1 MKISNPRLYGVSNL
15 TGSILTTV
23 SYVNKQISNLSSG
36 VFTTINNVSGEIST
50 SINNL
55 SENVSA
61 SVVSL
66 STTVSENY
74 VPLTN
79 GEIDSQYLPDLA
91 ITSVKTCASQ
101 TDFFSVISSAQVEWV
116 SEVGS
121 FMDITSGAAAVAL
134 YIEAEQK
141 ETSGKFEEGDVFI
154 LSPSQEQ
161 ITNGRLNDNILGSWI
176 IQHTINGNVVPV
188 KMYVPQAKVQ
198 SISLNGII
206 YQPSDLRSN

>member
-36 VFTTINNVSGEIST
+36 VFTTIE
-50 SINNL
+50 
-55 SENVSA
+55 
-61 SVVSL
+61 SL

-161 ITNGRLNDNILGSWI
+161 ITAGTLNDNILGSWI

-188 KMYVPQAKVQ
+188 KMYVPQSKVQ
-198 SISLNGII
+198 SVGLSGII